1 MAWFYL
7 ICAGLCEVLFV
18 AMMKVSDNFTR
29 PWPIAIIAIS
39 IAISFIF
46 LSKAMSTIPIS
57 SAYAMWV
64 GIGVVGTVI
73 VGRTF
78 FQENISLW
86 QLFFIFTL
94 LLSIV
99 GLKATS

>member
-18 AMMKVSDNFTR
+18 TMMKISNNFTR
-29 PWPIAIIAIS
+29 PWPIAIVAIS

-46 LSKAMSTIPIS
+46 LSKAMSTIPVS
-57 SAYAMWV
+57 SAYAIWV

-73 VGRTF
+73 VGHLF
-78 FQENISLW
+78 FRESITLW
-86 QLFFIFTL
+86 QVFFIFTL

-99 GLKATS
+99 GLKVTT

>member
-18 AMMKVSDNFTR
+18 TMMKVSNNFTR
-29 PWPIAIIAIS
+29 PWPIAVIAIS

-57 SAYAMWV
+57 SAYAIWV
-64 GIGVVGTVI
+64 GIGVAGAVI
-73 VGRTF
+73 VDLLF
-78 FQENISLW
+78 FKQNISSW

-94 LLSIV
+94 LLSVI
-99 GLKATS
+99 GLKVNS

>member
-18 AMMKVSDNFTR
+18 TMMKLSNNFSR
-29 PWPIAIIAIS
+29 PWPIAVIVIS

-57 SAYAMWV
+57 SAYAIWV
-64 GIGVVGTVI
+64 GIGVVGAVI
-73 VGRTF
+73 IDYF
-78 FQENISLW
+78 FFKQNINAW
-86 QLFFIFTL
+86 QLFFIVTL
-94 LLSIV
+94 LMSTI
-99 GLKATS
+99 GLKVNS